1 MNKYLKQ
8 EIFNWLIENENEW
21 QRTNECHNNFKEY
34 IYNSEGNFLKYG
46 GRDVSDFIIRADRL
60 IYGGDKNEL

>member
-21 QRTNECHNNFKEY
+21 QRVNSCKLAFKEY
-34 IYNSEGNFLKYG
+34 IYNSEGNYLKYG
-46 GRDVSDFIIRADRL
+46 GREIADFIILADKL
-60 IYGGDKNEL
+60 IYKESE